1 MKRNG
6 DQGGAIR
13 PCASGAK
20 IQELRP
26 PFHKPVQIRT
36 RKPKKGWV
44 VLVVPEVSKLESSV
58 RWPLKILT
66 QFDNFAHNVPKW
78 VMENLVSAVQLCCL
92 AMLHV
97 DVR

>member
-36 RKPKKGWV
+36 RKTKKGWV